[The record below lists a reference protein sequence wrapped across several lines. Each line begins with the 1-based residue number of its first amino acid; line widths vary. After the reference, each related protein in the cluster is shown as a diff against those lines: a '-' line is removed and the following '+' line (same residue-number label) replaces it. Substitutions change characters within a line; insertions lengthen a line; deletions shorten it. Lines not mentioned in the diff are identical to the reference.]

1 MSYQRPL
8 KYNKLNFSKM
18 ENLRHYFL
26 KVKKFLCFRLI
37 YIGTF
42 YKKNPYPTKE
52 QLIELSTKLEE
63 KMDKIKY
70 WFKYQRKRQVLKGL
84 FKYEVFFLYLYQ

>member
-1 MSYQRPL
+1 
-8 KYNKLNFSKM
+8 M

-26 KVKKFLCFRLI
+26 KVKI
-37 YIGTF
+37 YLFSTSLHQSQNVS
-42 YKKNPYPTKE
+42 KNPYPTKE

-63 KMDKIKY
+63 KTDKIKY

-84 FKYEVFFLYLYQ
+84 FKYEVYFFY